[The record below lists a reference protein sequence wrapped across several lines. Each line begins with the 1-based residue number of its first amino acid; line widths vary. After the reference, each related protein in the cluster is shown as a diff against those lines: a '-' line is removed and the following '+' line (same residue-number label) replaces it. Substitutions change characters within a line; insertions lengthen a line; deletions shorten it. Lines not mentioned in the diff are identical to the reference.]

1 MKFLKRLSFIVL
13 VHLLLG
19 TVSWGQQP
27 LDFDTTK
34 LTIDTLHGV
43 LHTRLR
49 SVPPLRVRL
58 GNENIRD
65 IYESCS
71 RAPVAVVANATSVVG
86 EGVEGPKTH
95 LIDTLLALGIDVK
108 KVFAPEHGFR
118 GNLHNGANFDDGI
131 DSKTGLPILSLHG
144 THKKPTPESLSDV
157 RMILF
162 DIQDVGAR
170 FYTYLSSLVLV
181 MEAAAEN
188 GQVVVVLDR
197 PNPHGHQ
204 MAGPMLD
211 PQWKS
216 FVGML
221 PVPVLHG
228 MTLGEMAR
236 MINGEGWLAG
246 GVQCHLIVI
255 PCEGYAHSDR
265 WYPTIA
271 PSPNLPNAQAIALY
285 PSLCP
290 LEPTVT
296 SIGRGTELPF
306 QCIGLPRVYEGD
318 FAFTPCATPGAA
330 PHPKNQ
336 GVKCR
341 GRDLRELGKQWT
353 ESTHGFDWQLVLEC
367 KKIWPSSAPKPFI
380 SSPSFMAKLTGNEAL
395 EEALEA
401 EQWSSAMTEEWID
414 ELIQFNAR
422 RKAYLIYPLLRN

>member
-1 MKFLKRLSFIVL
+1 MLMHS
-13 VHLLLG
+13 LLG
-19 TVSWGQQP
+19 TVSMGQES
-27 LDFDTTK
+27 LGFDSTK
-34 LTIDTLHGV
+34 LTIDSEHGV
-43 LHTRLR
+43 LHTRHR

-71 RAPVAVVANATSVVG
+71 RAPIAVVANATSVIG
-86 EGVEGPKTH
+86 EGAEGPKTH

-118 GNLHNGANFDDGI
+118 GNLHNGANFDDGT

-144 THKKPTPESLSDV
+144 KHKKPTPESLSDV

-162 DIQDVGAR
+162 DIQDVGTR
-170 FYTYLSSLVLV
+170 FYTYLSSLFLV

-204 MAGPMLD
+204 MAGPLLD
-211 PQWKS
+211 PRWKS
-216 FVGML
+216 FVGMI

-228 MTLGEMAR
+228 MTLGEMAQ
-236 MINGEGWLAG
+236 MINGEGWLEG
-246 GVQCHLIVI
+246 GVQCNLIVI

-271 PSPNLPNAQAIALY
+271 PSPNLPTAAAIALY

-290 LEPTVT
+290 LEPTVA
-296 SIGRGTELPF
+296 SIGRGTQLPF
-306 QCIGLPRVYEGD
+306 QCIGLPGVDEGD
-318 FAFTPCATPGAA
+318 FAFTPLATPGAA

-336 GVKCR
+336 DETCR
-341 GRDLRELGKQWT
+341 GRNLQELGKQWT
-353 ESTHGFDWQLVLEC
+353 ESASGFDWKLVFEC
-367 KKIWPSSAPKPFI
+367 RKKWPFPTQPFI
-380 SSPSFMAKLTGNEAL
+380 SSPVFMAKLTGNKAL

-401 EQWSSAMTEEWID
+401 EHWPPAMTELWID
-414 ELIQFNAR
+414 ELIQFNDR
-422 RKAYLIYPLLRN
+422 RKEYLIYPLLRN